1 MEKLQG
7 LLADWQ
13 AKKQAVETMRSF
25 AAKGGQHRMQVSFDD
40 PGVEAVAGKL
50 IDAKWTGALLAQM
63 AKALE
68 FEAEAAK
75 KAFLQEAATEAL
87 TSEVGHG

>member
-1 MEKLQG
+1 MEKFNQ
-7 LLADWQ
+7 LLADWNE
-13 AKKQAVETMRSF
+13 KKKAAETVKTF
-25 AAKGGQHRMQVSFDD
+25 AAKGGAHRLQVHFDD
-40 PGVEAVAGKL
+40 PAVEAVAGKL

-75 KAFLQEAATEAL
+75 KAFLQEAAAEAL
-87 TSEVGHG
+87 APEVDHG